1 MTDSA
6 HQRKNNQ
13 EELKTFFVE
22 QDARMQYTSL
32 NSVSLPHSY
41 GTLTQ
46 RNFRE
51 KRMQG
56 GELSSG
62 SQLGN
67 EEYWHSDSRPKAH
80 TFPSFYPFVR
90 YTPGSLRLLSTR
102 PHM

>member
-1 MTDSA
+1 M
-6 HQRKNNQ
+6 
-13 EELKTFFVE
+13 FFE
-22 QDARMQYTSL
+22 QDARMQYTYL
-32 NSVSLPHSY
+32 NSVSLPHLY

-67 EEYWHSDSRPKAH
+67 VEY
-80 TFPSFYPFVR
+80 
-90 YTPGSLRLLSTR
+90 
-102 PHM
+102 